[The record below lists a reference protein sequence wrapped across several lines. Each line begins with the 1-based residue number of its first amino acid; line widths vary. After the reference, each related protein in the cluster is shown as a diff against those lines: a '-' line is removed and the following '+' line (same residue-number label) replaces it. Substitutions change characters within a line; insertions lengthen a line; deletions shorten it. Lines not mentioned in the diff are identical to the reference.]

1 MKKLM
6 KLSLLVLLLGLALGI
21 GGKAAGGRLYSVNHG
36 KIQPVDWSAIRRE
49 LHDDW
54 YISPNDCRAP
64 DWDDRYDPKDWF
76 VPYDAEDCCDPDDWD
91 ELPDIPL
98 YDS

>member
-6 KLSLLVLLLGLALGI
+6 KLSLLVLVLGL
-21 GGKAAGGRLYSVNHG
+21 
-36 KIQPVDWSAIRRE
+36 E

-54 YISPNDCRAP
+54 YVSPDDCRAP
-64 DWDDRYDPKDWF
+64 DWDDRYDPEDWF
-76 VPYDAEDCCDPDDWD
+76 VPYDAEDCCDPDDWN
-91 ELPDIPL
+91 EHPDIPL